1 LLALATIAGALA
13 YLYAD
18 LQLTHLNVSDPV
30 GPAMFPGLVGGGLLL
45 SGLLL
50 LWETRK
56 PRAAPI
62 GEATPHHVFERQ
74 PVLVLLAMAV
84 WTAAY
89 YYAFERLGY
98 LTATVLYIFPM
109 LAFFNRGRWLT
120 NILVSAGFAVAA
132 YVVFAKFLRVP
143 MPAGILAF

>member
-1 LLALATIAGALA
+1 V
-13 YLYAD
+13 D
-18 LQLTHLNVSDPV
+18 LQLTQRNVGDPV

-50 LWETRK
+50 LWEIRT
-56 PRAAPI
+56 PRAAAL
-62 GEATPHHVFERQ
+62 GEVQAHHVFERRL
-74 PVLVLLAMAV
+74 VVVLLAMAA

-89 YYAFERLGY
+89 YYVFERLGY

-120 NILVSAGFAVAA
+120 NILVSVGFAIIA
-132 YVVFAKFLRVP
+132 YIVFAKFLRVP
-143 MPAGILAF
+143 LPPGILTF